1 MPAIDPVDRATA
13 EEKLGEE
20 LASFARLGDDEA
32 TFLRILAH
40 VPNYAEA
47 LWGAMSEAL
56 FEGNVDHR
64 LKEIIRVQL
73 ARTAGDPYFSTL
85 RSEPAVDAGLTED
98 DIDAGRDGF
107 EDDPRFTDAEKWA
120 LRYAYLM
127 YREPEKIDAAF
138 YDEGKRHFS
147 EAQIMEIGGLIA
159 IHYGMDVFMRTLQP
173 GESAAE

>member
-20 LASFARLGDDEA
+20 LASFARLGDDDA

-73 ARTAGDPYFSTL
+73 ARTAGDHYFSTL
-85 RSEPAVDAGLTED
+85 RSEPALDAGLTED